1 MKTRPTPKTKLAK
14 LVKSVPDMYSGLP
27 FWDVSLKPLTISEK
41 VFYLP
46 AFSQDLLI
54 TTSRGW
60 QRGAE
65 GDSNES
71 IFGLVM

>member
-1 MKTRPTPKTKLAK
+1 MKTRPSPKTKLPK
-14 LVKSVPDMYSGLP
+14 LVESVPDMYSGLP
-27 FWDVSLKPLTISEK
+27 FWDMSLKPLTISEK

-46 AFSQDLLI
+46 AFSKDSLI

-65 GDSNES
+65 GDSNAS
-71 IFGLVM
+71 IFGSVM